1 MAKTCQKHLIECHCI
16 LPQYRK
22 SPTPVFHKFI
32 VFSEMENDVVSPT
45 YVLCNNCNAVHK
57 VYDLCKSEIIAGRD
71 ELRTMTTIEE
81 VKLGMSSDI
90 VGLLEAY
97 ECDLPTWQHVKF
109 SINNK
114 CVGEK
119 IILTRD
125 TIEEETQ
132 GKVLTIK
139 EDGTFLLENYINREY
154 IDETRR

>member
-22 SPTPVFHKFI
+22 APEPVFHKFI
-32 VFSEMENDVVSPT
+32 VFSEIDNDVVNPT
-45 YVLCNNCNAVHK
+45 YVQCNNCGAVHK
-57 VYDLCKSEIIAGRD
+57 VYDLCKSEIIVGRD
-71 ELRTMTTIEE
+71 ELRTMTTIDE

-97 ECDLPTWQHVKF
+97 DCDLPTWQHVKF
-109 SINNK
+109 SIVNNLA
-114 CVGEK
+114 GEK

-125 TIEEETQ
+125 IIEEETQ
-132 GKVLTIK
+132 GKVLTVK

-154 IDETRR
+154 IDEVAR